1 MVLGDPPQKGC
12 LTPKGVLAHWLRIV
26 ALKGPV
32 TALSLVVLLE
42 GRKLLFSRYMKDR
55 IAKRQEIF
63 TLTLVSIWKHI
74 EDYNDYMPKIER
86 QERTCMLR
94 P

>member
-1 MVLGDPPQKGC
+1 MTPQKGC
-12 LTPKGVLAHWLRIV
+12 LTPKGVLAHWLRTV

-32 TALSLVVLLE
+32 TALSLVVPLE
-42 GRKLLFSRYMKDR
+42 VRKLLFSGYMKDR

-63 TLTLVSIWKHI
+63 TLTFVSIWKHL
-74 EDYNDYMPKIER
+74 EDYNDYMPKIGR